1 METGPRFKVSSKR
14 PEKRGMDFAIP
25 ELVVYRVIH
34 SQKEITSHTD

>member
-1 METGPRFKVSSKR
+1 METGPRLKVSFER
-14 PEKRGMDFAIP
+14 TEKRGMDLAIP